1 VIVFLTNVFS
11 TLYMTGLIW
20 FVQVV
25 HYPLFAY
32 VAGDFVRYE
41 QLHTVR
47 TGWVVAPVMLAELGS
62 SALLV
67 LNPRFMTRT
76 EASIGLAFV
85 IALWVSTWALQVPQH
100 TTLARGYD
108 AAAQQFLVSSNW
120 LRTALWSVR
129 SGLLLYWLGR
139 ALSAAA

>member
-1 VIVFLTNVFS
+1 
-11 TLYMTGLIW
+11 MTGLVW

-32 VAGDFVRYE
+32 VEGDFVRYE

-62 SALLV
+62 SILLV

-76 EASIGLAFV
+76 EASIGLALV

-100 TTLARGYD
+100 TTLSQGYD
-108 AAAQQFLVSSNW
+108 AAAQRFLVSSNW
-120 LRTALWSVR
+120 LRTLLWSVR

-139 ALSAAA
+139 ALPA

>member
-1 VIVFLTNVFS
+1 
-11 TLYMTGLIW
+11 MTGLVW

-32 VAGDFVRYE
+32 VEGDFVRYE

-62 SALLV
+62 SILLV
-67 LNPRFMTRT
+67 LNPRLVTRT
-76 EASIGLAFV
+76 EASIGLALV

-100 TTLARGYD
+100 TTLSQGYD
-108 AAAQQFLVSSNW
+108 AAAQRFLVSSNW
-120 LRTALWSVR
+120 LRTLLWSVR

-139 ALSAAA
+139 ALPA

>member
-1 VIVFLTNVFS
+1 
-11 TLYMTGLIW
+11 MTGLVW

-32 VAGDFVRYE
+32 VGGNFVPYE

-62 SALLV
+62 SILLV
-67 LNPRFMTRT
+67 FNPRFVSRN
-76 EASIGLAFV
+76 EAVIGLLLV
-85 IALWVSTWALQVPQH
+85 IGLWVSTWALQIPQH
-100 TTLARGYD
+100 TTLSQGYD
-108 AAAQQFLVSSNW
+108 MRAQRFLVMSNW
-120 LRTALWSVR
+120 LRTVLWSVR

-139 ALSAAA
+139 ALSAST

>member
-1 VIVFLTNVFS
+1 
-11 TLYMTGLIW
+11 MTGLIW

-32 VAGDFVRYE
+32 VNGNFVRYE

-67 LNPRFMTRT
+67 LNPRFVSRN
-76 EASIGLAFV
+76 EAIIGLLLV
-85 IALWVSTWALQVPQH
+85 IGLWVSTWALQIPQH
-100 TTLARGYD
+100 TTLSQGYD
-108 AAAQQFLVSSNW
+108 AAAQRFLVTSNW
-120 LRTALWSVR
+120 LRTILWSVR

-139 ALSAAA
+139 ALSASA